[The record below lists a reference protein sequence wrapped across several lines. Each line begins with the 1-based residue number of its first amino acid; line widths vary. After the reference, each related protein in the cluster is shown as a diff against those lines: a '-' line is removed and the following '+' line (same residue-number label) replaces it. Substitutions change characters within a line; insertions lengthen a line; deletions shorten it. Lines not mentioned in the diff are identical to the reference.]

1 MLRWK
6 SSLKPAA
13 AASSYT
19 LEETF
24 ADDSAN
30 EYGWSKAASTTY
42 VGTLVAPAS
51 SYTATRLEF
60 YLKKT
65 GTGGGTITA
74 EIWSATGSAGSETPD
89 ALLATSTTT
98 VAASGVS
105 ATEDWI
111 SFDFAGQAIAS
122 GTNYFFVMKTPT
134 PGDTSNYYKF
144 TLGSSYN
151 TTNFETVRGDATP
164 TWAVANGGRGGYCRS
179 YSGGGGGGSTFPS
192 TSLVAFYKL
201 DESSGDAL
209 DSSGNSK
216 TFTETGTVAAT
227 TGTIGGETVNVR
239 TLDRPAGEYFSR
251 TDDADFDVAD
261 GEDFTIAFWAKVSS
275 SMGNYNTGGIFSK
288 RHNVTASDA
297 GYQICLR
304 NVNGDTRVRYNAVCD
319 GTTTVGDSD
328 TDTGFATDVWGHY
341 MMVFTADATL
351 VTYVNNVQYDSE
363 DVSSVTGSL
372 ANAKNNYIGQLAH
385 NSNGSIIADVTHLG
399 FWSIAL
405 NSSERTALY
414 NSGKVLA
421 PGSDGAN
428 NNFDFT
434 VTTTTSSE
442 TFTIRCNNSGTFD
455 ATVDWGDES
464 TSAITAYD
472 DADLTHTYATAD
484 DYDISISGTFPNIYF
499 NGTGDRAKVKSV
511 TNLGSV
517 GWTSFFGSFK
527 GCSNMTSFDAG
538 DCDTSSA
545 TNVREMLR
553 SCSSLTSLDLSNF
566 DTSGVNASYAMYH
579 TFSGCSSLT
588 SLDLSGFDTS
598 SVTDMRVMFDGCTS
612 LTSLDVSSFDT
623 SSVTAMQSMF
633 KDCSSLTS
641 LDVTSFDTS
650 GVTTMKSMFEDCSS
664 LTSLDVSDFDTSSV
678 TSMQSMFKDCENITS
693 LDVSSFDTSSVTAM
707 QSMFNDCENIT
718 SLDVSSFDTSSA
730 TNMSGMFRECS
741 SLTSIDLSSFDTS
754 SVTNISLMFWAC
766 SSSTSIDVSSFDT
779 SSVTNMKQMF
789 SYCSALT
796 SLDVSSF
803 DTSSVT
809 DMKQMF
815 QATGGGTAQLTIT
828 GIEDFDITAVSTDY
842 MTNLMSST
850 GGLSTTVY
858 DELLVNWEGQT
869 GYNNQNP
876 HFGSSKYTAGGAAA
890 TARADLVTAGWSITD
905 GGYIIA
911 GDAILLNGNS
921 RTYTGGVE
929 STISTSGSSTVYGGY
944 ATASMYFTDAT
955 KDGSWTDD
963 GSGLL
968 WDHSTSAT
976 DWVSLIGTT
985 GGTFYVYEEGTST
998 LIYSFAWSGT
1008 GTWSG
1013 STDQYGTTSKD
1024 YTGTVPPDNTAI
1036 DVYHVKS

>member
-24 ADDSAN
+24 ADDSAAD
-30 EYGWSKAASTTY
+30 YGWSKAASSTY

-60 YLKKT
+60 HLKKT
-65 GTGGGTITA
+65 GTGGDTITA

-98 VAASGVS
+98 VAASAVS
-105 ATEDWI
+105 ATKGFVA
-111 SFDFAGQAIAS
+111 FDFAGQAIAS
-122 GTNYFFVMKTPT
+122 GTKYFFVMKTPT
-134 PGDTSNYYKF
+134 TGDASNYYNF

-151 TTNFETVRGDATP
+151 TTNFETDKADATP
-164 TWAVANGGRGGYCRS
+164 TWSTANGGRGGYCRS

-192 TSLVAFYKL
+192 TGLVGFYKL
-201 DESSGDAL
+201 GESSGDAL

-216 TFTETGTVAAT
+216 TFTETGTVAST

-251 TDDADFDVAD
+251 TDDADFDVGD
-261 GEDFTIAFWAKVSS
+261 GEDFTISFWAKVSS

-304 NVNGDTRVRYNAVCD
+304 KVNSDTYVRYNAVCD
-319 GTTTVGDSD
+319 GTTTVGDTNTS
-328 TDTGFATDVWGHY
+328 TGVATDAWAHY

-363 DVSSVTGSL
+363 DVSSVTGAL
-372 ANAKNNYIGQLAH
+372 TNAKNSYIGQLAH
-385 NSNGSIIADVTHLG
+385 NSSGSIIADVTHLG

-405 NSSERTALY
+405 SSSERTALY

-421 PGSDGAN
+421 PAPTTND
-428 NNFDFT
+428 NFDFT

-442 TFTIRCNNSGTFD
+442 TFTIPCNNSGTFD

-545 TNVREMLR
+545 TSVREMLR

-566 DTSGVNASYAMYH
+566 DTSGVNASYAMYY

-588 SLDLSGFDTS
+588 SLDLSS
-598 SVTDMRVMFDGCTS
+598 
-612 LTSLDVSSFDT
+612 
-623 SSVTAMQSMF
+623 
-633 KDCSSLTS
+633 
-641 LDVTSFDTS
+641 
-650 GVTTMKSMFEDCSS
+650 
-664 LTSLDVSDFDTSSV
+664 FDTSSV
-678 TSMQSMFKDCENITS
+678 TSMRKMFDGCSSITS
-693 LDVSSFDTSSVTAM
+693 LDVSSFDTS
-707 QSMFNDCENIT
+707 N
-718 SLDVSSFDTSSA
+718 
-730 TNMSGMFRECS
+730 
-741 SLTSIDLSSFDTS
+741 
-754 SVTNISLMFWAC
+754 
-766 SSSTSIDVSSFDT
+766 
-779 SSVTNMKQMF
+779 
-789 SYCSALT
+789 
-796 SLDVSSF
+796 
-803 DTSSVT
+803 VT
-809 DMKQMF
+809 DMRNMF
-815 QATGGGTAQLTIT
+815 TDCSLTTIT

-842 MTNLMSST
+842 MTSFLNSAT
-850 GGLSTTVY
+850 LSTTVY

-876 HFGSSKYTAGGAAA
+876 HFGSSKYTAGSAAA

-921 RTYTGGVE
+921 RTVTGGVE

-944 ATASMYFTDAT
+944 ATASMYFTDVT